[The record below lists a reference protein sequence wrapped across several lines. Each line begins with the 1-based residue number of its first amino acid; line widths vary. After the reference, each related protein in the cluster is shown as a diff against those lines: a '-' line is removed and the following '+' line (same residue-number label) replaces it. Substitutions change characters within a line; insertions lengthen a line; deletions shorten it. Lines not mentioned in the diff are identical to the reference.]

1 MQRSAVTTV
10 GEDKSGDC
18 IIISAY
24 NQVDSSLTF
33 NQLQKV
39 FPKEITIGIKNPYM
53 RLWRDGIS
61 ALRNDN
67 PLNIVFKE
75 DEQYDPLILKDLGN
89 KFFAEKKFDQAIK
102 AYKDALSK
110 TTDDHL
116 KMILFSNTSQ
126 SYIDLQMYEDAL

>member
-1 MQRSAVTTV
+1 MTISDCKAGKIQDGTIIWLKTITDSMQRSAVTTV

-75 DEQYDPLILKDLGN
+75 DE
-89 KFFAEKKFDQAIK
+89 
-102 AYKDALSK
+102 
-110 TTDDHL
+110 
-116 KMILFSNTSQ
+116 
-126 SYIDLQMYEDAL
+126 